1 MESNIFKIT
10 ANKWNL
16 FRREFLLSLSES
28 FTDVQSIGK
37 KNTAQDLSNWAKRK
51 AKQNYNGGN

>member
-1 MESNIFKIT
+1 MEENIFKIT
-10 ANKWNL
+10 ADRWRS

-37 KNTAQDLSNWAKRK
+37 EKYWSRFI
-51 AKQNYNGGN
+51 

>member
-1 MESNIFKIT
+1 MEENIFKIT
-10 ANKWNL
+10 ADRWRS

-37 KNTAQDLSNWAKRK
+37 KNTGQDLSNWAKRK
-51 AKQNYNGGN
+51 SEQNYDGGN